1 MSKSTRNNSPGPFL
15 PRRRDLDLIFLQ
27 YPYRDRKGFLDHLGP
42 LPLTNT
48 ILLCAAGAATEYA
61 APIIIQHQK
70 TVQERGGEETP
81 LDLEALSLA
90 LEPMST
96 PEGAF
101 RVLWKPVLKE
111 VSKTSLKWSI
121 QSFFSSL
128 YNEAHLGARFFR
140 ETDKAAREAARIRA
154 EDDDRLASTGSGR
167 SYSSNYSSTFQRSE
181 SLPLSF
187 SSRASV
193 AYHIM
198 VNVAP
203 YSSLSS
209 NAATL
214 LVEYAD
220 LILSACERF
229 HRRSRLIAEA
239 RGASSNIG
247 SNSSLQWQSDLVIP
261 GLSSLVSNVVLT
273 IPGAQPFV
281 SRMSSIFPAARP
293 VVALAEL
300 EREEAKLIPLDPQSP
315 SSLLVNDL
323 IVKRAG
329 GDATSRAKVRSAQSL
344 YNALIVDARLHADL
358 LRVLIRASAAIVFES
373 TGAGLGTLLL
383 PGSGTGLFMALGNL
397 AAWLAI

>member
-1 MSKSTRNNSPGPFL
+1 MPPIKSNNSPFL
-15 PRRRDLDLIFLQ
+15 PRRRDLDLIFSK
-27 YPYRDRKGFLDHLGP
+27 YPYRDRKGFFDHLLP

-48 ILLCAAGAATEYA
+48 ILLCAAGAAAEYA
-61 APIIIQHQK
+61 APIITQHQK
-70 TVQERGGEETP
+70 TMQERGGEETP

-90 LEPMST
+90 MEPLST

-111 VSKTSLKWSI
+111 VSKTSLKLSI
-121 QSFFSSL
+121 QSFFSSF
-128 YNEAHLGARFFR
+128 YTDSHLGARFFR
-140 ETDKAAREAARIRA
+140 ETDKAAREAARIRS
-154 EDDDRLASTGSGR
+154 EDDHRVASTGSGR
-167 SYSSNYSSTFQRSE
+167 SYSSNYSSSIQGNE

-193 AYHIM
+193 AYHVM

-203 YSSLSS
+203 YQSLSS

-229 HRRSRLIAEA
+229 HRRSKLIAEA
-239 RGASSNIG
+239 RGGSSTTG
-247 SNSSLQWQSDLVIP
+247 SNSSLLWQSDLIIP

-281 SRMSSIFPAARP
+281 SRISSIFPAARP

-329 GDATSRAKVRSAQSL
+329 GDAASRAKVRSAQSL

-358 LRVLIRASAAIVFES
+358 LRVLIRASAAIIFEV

-383 PGSGTGLFMALGNL
+383 PGPGTSLCIGLGNL